1 MAVKWERNPGDIAWV
16 LDDREARCLLAA
28 FALVQRCIPAGEGW
42 RMGFEEHFVR
52 RGKAVTAQA
61 LDGLNRH
68 LRRKGWPVVE
78 VSETDTGRGHRVPLC
93 GSREDTLRE
102 LQPLAPSVLA
112 KIAAGEDWRGSLAD
126 AQPEAEVEADFEYI
140 RHTSPGLDR
149 TTIEALISHAPDTA
163 TEVWLRA
170 YLPMTVAA

>member
-16 LDDREARCLLAA
+16 LDDQEARRLLAA
-28 FALVQRCIPAGEGW
+28 FALVRRCIPAWEGW
-42 RMGFEEHFVR
+42 RLGFEEFFIR
-52 RGKAVTAQA
+52 RGKAVTARA

-78 VSETDTGRGHRVPLC
+78 VSETALGWGHHLSSC
-93 GSREDTLRE
+93 GSRENMLRN
-102 LQPLAPSVLA
+102 LQRLAPTVLA
-112 KIAAGEDWRGSLAD
+112 GIAAGEDSGGALDD
-126 AQPEAEVEADFEYI
+126 ASTEVEADFGYI

-149 TTIEALISHAPDTA
+149 TTIETLISHAPDTA

-170 YLPMTVAA
+170 YLPMTAAA